1 MTQDSTLLDEVAKA
15 ARLREGAAGVSA
27 VLRSVYRGGSRR
39 LQDVARD
46 AGLPLPVATAVRR
59 ELEKAGLLE
68 RKNGLSL
75 TEKGRIFAEGVMG
88 LEARVDVDC
97 AVCAGRGV
105 VIPPA
110 LHETVH
116 QLAAMLERAPAVDV
130 TLDQAPCTPETAILR
145 ALLMLRAGDVE
156 GKRILI
162 LGDDD
167 SVSVAIAL
175 VSRALTGRDLAR
187 DVTAIDADPNRVAF
201 LAEAGMRAIR
211 HDLREP
217 LPADLRK
224 SFDVIETDPPYTL
237 AGARLF
243 LARAAEG
250 FAAPG
255 PCYFSFARWPAQK
268 LIDLQAVFA
277 ELGFVPRAIH
287 QRFNRYVGA
296 SLLGNEGDLFE
307 LAQARPASVETPHWT
322 EALYTAAFKS

>member
-1 MTQDSTLLDEVAKA
+1 MTDSTLLDDIATA
-15 ARLREGAAGVSA
+15 ARLREGAAGVAA
-27 VLRSVYRGGSRR
+27 VLRSVYRAGSRR

-46 AGLPLPVATAVRR
+46 AGLPLPVTTAVRR

-75 TEKGRIFAEGVMG
+75 TEEGRRFAESVMG
-88 LEARVDVDC
+88 LEVRVDVDC
-97 AVCAGRGV
+97 AVCAGRGI
-105 VIPPA
+105 VIPEV
-110 LHETVH
+110 LHGVVH
-116 QLAAMLERAPAVDV
+116 ELAAIIAAAPSVDV

-145 ALLMLRAGDVE
+145 ALLMLRGGDVE
-156 GKRILI
+156 GRRILV

-167 SVSVAIAL
+167 SVSIAIGL
-175 VSRALTGRDLAR
+175 VSRALAGRDVAR
-187 DVTAIDADPNRVAF
+187 EIVVIDADPRRVAF
-201 LAEAGMRAIR
+201 LAKAGVRAVV

-217 LPADLRK
+217 LPAELRGA
-224 SFDVIETDPPYTL
+224 FDVAQTDPPYTL

-250 FAAPG
+250 FAVPG

-268 LIDLQAVFA
+268 LIELQAVFA

-287 QRFNRYVGA
+287 PRFNRYAGA
-296 SLLGNEGDLFE
+296 SLLGNESDLFE
-307 LAQARPASVETPHWT
+307 LVQARAASVETPRWT